1 MSYVKKN
8 WQNTPSTATA
18 LSAENLNHMDQGI
31 YDAHQGLN
39 ELQGLAYGPLKAATA
54 ADMTDQTRV
63 YVYTGSETGYVA
75 GNWYYY
81 DGAAW
86 VSGGVYNA
94 VAVSTDKTLSISDK
108 AADARETGKVRNEFE
123 QLSFKGVM
131 NLQGDWV
138 RGYSNVSTG
147 VIENINYRVTHANWL
162 KFSQDVT
169 IFLAS
174 DSYSY
179 NAFDSNFNLLTG
191 TTINPLTI
199 TAGTAFRVNIRKRP
213 ETPSSP
219 ADVAEL
225 SSKLLVRTVVDTIN
239 DRIDDC
245 VDNLNICLDAHDALA
260 TNTDLDNVTGIGF
273 YPMGYSSIY
282 THDPIGTNHRRLLI
296 VFKNASLALVCQ
308 IIVDED
314 SGNIYSR
321 AYADGAWL
329 DWKSKFDT
337 IQTTVT
343 NNKSVTYSA
352 KDTLVNGTDFNDV
365 TAIGFYPIA
374 YASTHGNDPIG
385 KNHRRLLIVL
395 KKENV
400 AINGQIIID
409 EDSGNIYIRAYSD
422 GAWRDWKSKFD
433 NILDVIDTEKL
444 RPKNLDTH
452 SHTIAHRGVP
462 YSTPAATKPSYVKA
476 KKMGL
481 LIAEGDIRFTSDNV
495 PILFHDATYTVNGVT
510 HTIANET
517 YEQFMEYDI
526 GAAFSPAFAGTYGLT
541 LSEFLD
547 LCNDLQLY
555 PTIEFK
561 VGTTQ
566 QVNDCLAIIDSKRV
580 KVFNYK
586 ASVANLKTIIDH
598 DPYASVRL
606 GADDYSD
613 TLKNNL
619 IALLAYGEQK
629 HQVHCIFAYGYGSW
643 TSEQIAACRAT
654 GAIMGVSSINNN
666 TQLQALTEDVDIIFT
681 EHGFNATMYK
691 TINAMAD

>member
-1 MSYVKKN
+1 MTYQKIN
-8 WQNTPSTATA
+8 FQNEPSTLTPM
-18 LSAENLNHMDQGI
+18 SAENLNHMDQGI
-31 YDAHQGLN
+31 YDANQGLV
-39 ELQGLAYGPLKAATA
+39 ELQGLAYGPLVAATV
-54 ADMTDQTRV
+54 ADMTDEDRV

-75 GNWYYY
+75 GDWYYY
-81 DGAAW
+81 DGSSW

-108 AADARETGKVRNEFE
+108 AADAKATGKVRNEFE

-138 RGYSNVSTG
+138 RGYSNVNTG
-147 VIENINYRVTHANWL
+147 VIEDVNYRVTHANWL

-169 IFLAS
+169 IFVAS

-199 TAGTAFRVNIRKRP
+199 PAGTAFRVNIRKRP

-225 SSKLLVRTVVDTIN
+225 SSKLLIKTVVDTIN

-245 VDNLNICLDAHDALA
+245 VDNLNICLDAHDAIA
-260 TNTDLDNVTGIGF
+260 NNTDLNNVVGIGF
-273 YPMGYSSIY
+273 YPTGYSSEY
-282 THDPIGTNHRRLLI
+282 GH
-296 VFKNASLALVCQ
+296 
-308 IIVDED
+308 
-314 SGNIYSR
+314 
-321 AYADGAWL
+321 
-329 DWKSKFDT
+329 
-337 IQTTVT
+337 
-343 NNKSVTYSA
+343 
-352 KDTLVNGTDFNDV
+352 
-365 TAIGFYPIA
+365 
-374 YASTHGNDPIG
+374 DPIG
-385 KNHRRLLIVL
+385 KNHRRMLVVFRNASLAL
-395 KKENV
+395 F
-400 AINGQIIID
+400 GQIIID
-409 EDSGNIYIRAYSD
+409 EDSGNIYVRAYSD

-433 NILDVIDTEKL
+433 SVLDVIDTEKL

-495 PILFHDATYTVNGVT
+495 PILFHDATYTVDGVT
-510 HTIANET
+510 HVIANET
-517 YEQFMEYDI
+517 YAQFMEYDI

-566 QVNDCLAIIDSKRV
+566 QVNDCLAIIDAKRA

-613 TLKNNL
+613 TLRNNL
-619 IALLAYGEQK
+619 ITLLAYGEQK
-629 HQVHCIFAYGYGSW
+629 HQVHCVFAYGYGSW

-681 EHGFNATMYK
+681 ENGFNATMYK

>member
-1 MSYVKKN
+1 
-8 WQNTPSTATA
+8 
-18 LSAENLNHMDQGI
+18 
-31 YDAHQGLN
+31 
-39 ELQGLAYGPLKAATA
+39 
-54 ADMTDQTRV
+54 
-63 YVYTGSETGYVA
+63 
-75 GNWYYY
+75 
-81 DGAAW
+81 
-86 VSGGVYNA
+86 
-94 VAVSTDKTLSISDK
+94 
-108 AADARETGKVRNEFE
+108 
-123 QLSFKGVM
+123 
-131 NLQGDWV
+131 
-138 RGYSNVSTG
+138 
-147 VIENINYRVTHANWL
+147 
-162 KFSQDVT
+162 
-169 IFLAS
+169 
-174 DSYSY
+174 
-179 NAFDSNFNLLTG
+179 
-191 TTINPLTI
+191 
-199 TAGTAFRVNIRKRP
+199 
-213 ETPSSP
+213 
-219 ADVAEL
+219 
-225 SSKLLVRTVVDTIN
+225 
-239 DRIDDC
+239 
-245 VDNLNICLDAHDALA
+245 
-260 TNTDLDNVTGIGF
+260 
-273 YPMGYSSIY
+273 
-282 THDPIGTNHRRLLI
+282 
-296 VFKNASLALVCQ
+296 
-308 IIVDED
+308 
-314 SGNIYSR
+314 
-321 AYADGAWL
+321 
-329 DWKSKFDT
+329 
-337 IQTTVT
+337 
-343 NNKSVTYSA
+343 
-352 KDTLVNGTDFNDV
+352 
-365 TAIGFYPIA
+365 
-374 YASTHGNDPIG
+374 
-385 KNHRRLLIVL
+385 LIVL

-433 NILDVIDTEKL
+433 AVLGVIDTEKL

-462 YSTPAATKPSYVKA
+462 NSTPAATKPSYVKA
-476 KKMGL
+476 KEMGL
-481 LIAEGDIRFTSDNV
+481 LIAEGDVRFTSDNV

-555 PTIEFK
+555 PTLDFK

-580 KVFNYK
+580 KIFNYK

-619 IALLAYGEQK
+619 IALLGYGNQT
-629 HQVHCIFAYGYGSW
+629 HQVHCVFAYGYGSW

-681 EHGFNATMYK
+681 EHGFNATMQQ

>member
-1 MSYVKKN
+1 MSYTPTN
-8 WQNTPSTATA
+8 WENTPSTQTPIN
-18 LSAENLNHMDQGI
+18 AENLNKMEQGI
-31 YDAHQGLN
+31 ADAHAGVEALQGLN
-39 ELQGLAYGPLKAATA
+39 FAPAVASTVAE
-54 ADMTDQTRV
+54 MTDHDKI
-63 YVYTGSETGYVA
+63 YVYLGTETGYQA
-75 GNWYYY
+75 NHWYYW
-81 DGAAW
+81 DGSAW
-86 VSGGVYNA
+86 DEGGVYNA
-94 VAVSTDKTLSISDK
+94 QALATDTTLSVAGS
-108 AADARETGKVRNEFE
+108 AADAKATGKVRNEFE
-123 QLSFKGVM
+123 QLSIKGVM

-147 VIENINYRVTHANWL
+147 VIENTNYRVTHANWL
-162 KFSQDVT
+162 KFTQDVT

-179 NAFDSNFNLLTG
+179 NAFDSNFNLLTA
-191 TTINPLTI
+191 TTIDPLTI
-199 TAGTAFRVNIRKRP
+199 PAGTAFRVNIRKRP
-213 ETPSSP
+213 ETPSYP
-219 ADVAEL
+219 ADIAEL
-225 SSKLLVRTVVDTIN
+225 SSKLLVKTVVDTIN

-245 VDNLNICLDAHDALA
+245 VDNLNICLDAHDVIAN
-260 TNTDLDNVTGIGF
+260 NTDLDNVIGIGF
-273 YPMGYSSIY
+273 YPTGYSSEY
-282 THDPIGTNHRRLLI
+282 GHDPIGKNHRRMLM
-296 VFKNASLALVCQ
+296 VFRNASLALFGQ

-314 SGNIYSR
+314 SGNIYTR
-321 AYADGAWL
+321 AYA
-329 DWKSKFDT
+329 
-337 IQTTVT
+337 
-343 NNKSVTYSA
+343 
-352 KDTLVNGTDFNDV
+352 
-365 TAIGFYPIA
+365 
-374 YASTHGNDPIG
+374 
-385 KNHRRLLIVL
+385 
-395 KKENV
+395 
-400 AINGQIIID
+400 
-409 EDSGNIYIRAYSD
+409 D

-433 NILDVIDTEKL
+433 AVLGVIDTEKL

-462 YSTPAATKPSYVKA
+462 NSTPAATKPSYVKA
-476 KKMGL
+476 KEMGL
-481 LIAEGDIRFTSDNV
+481 LIAEGDVRFTSDNV

-555 PTIEFK
+555 PTLDFK

-580 KVFNYK
+580 KIFNYK

-619 IALLAYGEQK
+619 IALLGYGNQT
-629 HQVHCIFAYGYGSW
+629 HQVHCVFAYGYGSW

-681 EHGFNATMYK
+681 EHGFNATMQQ